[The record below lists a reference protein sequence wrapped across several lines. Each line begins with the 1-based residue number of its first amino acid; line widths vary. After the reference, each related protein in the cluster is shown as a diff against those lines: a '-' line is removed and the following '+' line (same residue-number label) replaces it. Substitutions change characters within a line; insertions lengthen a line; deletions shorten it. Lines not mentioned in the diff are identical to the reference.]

1 MIDIVSGEDFLGPG
15 KATTYNTYFAC
26 RMEGS
31 LNIAKIVKNENLVAG
46 HRRASKQNYVCFI
59 GF

>member
-1 MIDIVSGEDFLGPG
+1 MIGIASGEDFLRPG

-26 RMEGS
+26 RREGS
-31 LNIAKIVKNENLVAG
+31 PNTAKIVKNEKLVAG
-46 HRRASKQNYVCFI
+46 RRRANKQNYVCFI